1 MVQIVELLAKACTFM
16 INSTIYALN
25 GLLSKFLISK
35 GAKDRIGFKRC
46 VEIKAPLFR
55 DTLRVLFCHLTES
68 NWRLF
73 SLKHLLLMV
82 KHFLKIFMLREVF
95 NMKLMVTLFVL
106 SLFLSLIWT
115 KVSQCQRR
123 LREKRPLILYIFRQD
138 CQHFIFNNYNN

>member
-1 MVQIVELLAKACTFM
+1 M
-16 INSTIYALN
+16 INSTIHALN

-55 DTLRVLFCHLTES
+55 DTLRVLFCHLTET

-106 SLFLSLIWT
+106 SLFLSLIRS
-115 KVSQCQRR
+115 KVSQC
-123 LREKRPLILYIFRQD
+123 
-138 CQHFIFNNYNN
+138 